1 MSKRPFK
8 QTKEDNIIIR
18 KFSNKVK
25 GHELKW
31 HYDLKHRIVI
41 CEHETNWVFQMDNE
55 LPKKIEKNS
64 IIEIPPYVYHR
75 VIKGDGDLIVSIKE
89 S

>member
-31 HYDLKHRIVI
+31 HYDLKHRI
-41 CEHETNWVFQMDNE
+41 
-55 LPKKIEKNS
+55 EKNS